1 MGSQVME
8 RQKARKNYHH
18 GDLRSALLR
27 SARALLEQQGI
38 SALGL
43 RAITRHAGVSSA
55 AAVPHFGN
63 LAGLLSTL
71 ATTGY
76 EELAA
81 ALEPVLEMGAHA
93 AGLVYVRFAIHN
105 PGLFTLMFRSDVID
119 RGDRALAAASART
132 SHMLTRLI
140 GNMTDH
146 QPQRTRSGIRAA
158 HWGKVHGLA
167 VLAIDGLLDP
177 LLSSQGEDM
186 SLEDLLEDALR

>member
-1 MGSQVME
+1 ME
-8 RQKARKNYHH
+8 RQKVMKNYHH
-18 GDLRSALLR
+18 GDLRAALLH

-38 SALGL
+38 TALGL

-63 LAGLLSTL
+63 LAGLLSAL
-71 ATTGY
+71 ATVGY

-81 ALEPVLEMGAHA
+81 ALEPVLEKGPHA

-119 RGDRALAAASART
+119 RGDTALAAASART
-132 SHMLTRLI
+132 SHMLTQLI
-140 GNMTDH
+140 DNMADH
-146 QPQRTRSGIRAA
+146 QPQRTRSGTRAA

-167 VLAIDGLLDP
+167 VLAIDGLLDA
-177 LLSSQGEDM
+177 LLSSQGEEM
-186 SLEDLLEDALR
+186 SLEELLDDALR